1 MVMQRIEDWNAAV
14 FLAVNADG
22 SSPQLLLIFA
32 RFIAETAPAIV
43 LVALALLWIRQTRLM
58 RLHLLDATLTALV
71 GLISAQVITHLW
83 YHPRPFELGLGHQFM
98 PHVPE
103 ASFPSDHA
111 TLLFG
116 LAIPLVFG
124 AKTRG
129 VGLIFVAIACATA
142 WARVFLG
149 VHFPFDMAGGLLVA
163 CMAALV
169 VTALREPL
177 HTRLYPQLISIYKAT
192 LSRLALPVRLFPRD
206 R

>member
-1 MVMQRIEDWNAAV
+1 MDIQRIEDWNAAV

-22 SSPQLLLIFA
+22 SSPQVLLILA
-32 RFIAETAPAIV
+32 RFISETAPAIV
-43 LVALALLWIRQTRLM
+43 LVALVLLWVRQTRLM

-71 GLISAQVITHLW
+71 GLTIAQVITDLW

-116 LAIPLVFG
+116 LAIPVMFA

-129 VGLIFVAIACATA
+129 VGLIFVAIACATG
-142 WARVFLG
+142 WTRVFLG
-149 VHFPFDMAGGLLVA
+149 VHFPLDLVGGLVVA
-163 CMAALV
+163 CIAALV
-169 VTALREPL
+169 VTALRGPL
-177 HTRLYPQLISIYKAT
+177 HTRLFPRLIAIYEAII
-192 LSRLALPVRLFPRD
+192 SRLALPVRLFPRD